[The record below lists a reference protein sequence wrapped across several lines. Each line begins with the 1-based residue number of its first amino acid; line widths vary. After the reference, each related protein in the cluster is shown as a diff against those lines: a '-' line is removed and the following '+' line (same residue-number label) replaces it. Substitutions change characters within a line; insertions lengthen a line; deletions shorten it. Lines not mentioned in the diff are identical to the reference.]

1 MMRVLI
7 TGMTSNY
14 GGVESYVFEL
24 YKQLRNDI
32 RFSFLVNTTD
42 KIAFEDEL
50 ISDGCEIVRLP
61 SRRKDFLSHYQQY
74 GSFFRNNS
82 SKYDLIYCNL
92 LSLTNIDDV
101 KYASKYGL
109 PIIVHSHNCDDD
121 IKGLLNYRAKLH
133 DLHRKMME
141 KLYITRLAC
150 SEEAGR
156 WMFGSSKF
164 ETINNFIDTKKYRFS
179 EVKREQIRNNLGIS
193 ESTTV
198 FGTTGRL
205 EPQKNS
211 LFYVILYNEIHKS
224 NPNTIFLH
232 LGDGSLR
239 EEMNSL
245 IQKYGLEDSYF
256 LLGMKDNADEFYN
269 AFDYFAF
276 LSAYE
281 GFGISLLESQCNG
294 LVSFIS
300 NRIPQSARANDELLY
315 EINLDDSVERSAET
329 IMKVLSTKTIND
341 RSKYSE
347 ELYRMGFDAEKS
359 CSYVYSIMKERGRS
373 SD

>member
-1 MMRVLI
+1 MRVLI

-24 YKQLRNDI
+24 YKQLRNVI
-32 RFSFLVNTTD
+32 RFSFLVNTMD

-61 SRRKDFLSHYQQY
+61 SRRKNFLGHYQQY
-74 GSFFRNNS
+74 GNFFRNNS

-101 KYASKYGL
+101 KYASKHGL
-109 PIIVHSHNCDDD
+109 PVIVHSHNCDDD
-121 IKGLLNYRAKLH
+121 IKGLFNYRIKLH
-133 DLHRKMME
+133 GLHRKMME

-164 ETINNFIDTKKYRFS
+164 ETINNFIDTKKYRFN
-179 EVKREQIRNNLGIS
+179 EVKREQIRNKLGIS

-211 LFYVILYNEIHKS
+211 LFNVILFNEIHKS

-239 EEMNSL
+239 EEMSSL
-245 IQKYGLEDSYF
+245 IQKYGLGNSYL

-276 LSAYE
+276 LSTYE

-300 NRIPQSARANDELLY
+300 DRIPQSARVIDELLC
-315 EINLDDSVERSAET
+315 EINLNDSVETSAKT
-329 IMKVLSTKTIND
+329 VMKVLSSKVISN
-341 RSKYSE
+341 RGKYSE
-347 ELYRMGFDAEKS
+347 ELYRKEFDAEKT
-359 CSYVYSIMKERGRS
+359 CTYVYSIIKERGRS

>member
-1 MMRVLI
+1 MRVLI

-24 YKQLRNDI
+24 YKQLRSDI

-211 LFYVILYNEIHKS
+211 LFYVILFNEIHKS

-329 IMKVLSTKTIND
+329 VMKVLSTKTIND